1 MHHSRRPYGLAAIA
15 LLALAAC
22 APAGTGAGDPLD
34 PSAPPVSPIGSGAAD
49 HEDEVAPRVSID
61 DVLAEPEAHVD
72 ADITIM
78 ENIDE
83 EYVED
88 RAFLFSG
95 TEVQGQL
102 LVVLADGAT
111 IEKTI
116 QPDRVVAVTGR
127 IIPFTTERMEA
138 AGLDLTVDDEA
149 VSRYGGNAVLV
160 ATHVADP
167 LAT

>member
-1 MHHSRRPYGLAAIA
+1 MHHSRRPFGLAAIA
-15 LLALAAC
+15 LLALTAC
-22 APAGTGAGDPLD
+22 APAGTGVGDAPA
-34 PSAPPVSPIGSGAAD
+34 PSTGPASPIGSGAANPD
-49 HEDEVAPRVSID
+49 DEVAARESID
-61 DVLAEPEAHVD
+61 DVLADPEAYVD

-83 EYVED
+83 EFVED

-102 LVVLADGAT
+102 LVVLEDGAT
-111 IEKTI
+111 IEKTV

-167 LAT
+167 LAS